1 MGDDDGGQA
10 GRAYRAHKG
19 DLQRFLP
26 VNGGQ
31 LHHPGR
37 DGERA
42 SPQSLRGRRR
52 QAGKRFQQRGDL
64 FVVLID
70 LPEEN
75 GGTVQADR
83 DFVARDGLQQV
94 QQRCLAAFSH
104 EFA

>member
-10 GRAYRAHKG
+10 GRSYRPHKG

-26 VNGGQ
+26 FNRRQ
-31 LHHPGR
+31 LHHLGR

-42 SPQSLRGRRR
+42 SPQSFRGCRR
-52 QAGKRFQQRGDL
+52 QAGKRFQQRGDF

-83 DFVARDGLQQV
+83 DFVARDGLQQG
-94 QQRCLAAFSH
+94 QQRCLAAFGH
-104 EFA
+104 KFA